1 MFLIITNK
9 LCNLPRWVVHY
20 LSVRPRS
27 VHVHKVIVVIVSVR
41 SGGVKQ
47 AENLSFG
54 GEGEKIETGAP
65 VFAIFSLF
73 FSKPPHSFSRFGH
86 VTLCQI
92 KQLEESVVI
101 VDSVEHVI
109 VLNYGE
115 NCDFNDSLFLFVWPR
130 FLILGNNG
138 SKSVSYDP
146 LVWSVEIIKRV
157 VHANRVHFCEI

>member
-65 VFAIFSLF
+65 VFAIFSLSLSL
-73 FSKPPHSFSRFGH
+73 SKPPRSFSRFGH

-115 NCDFNDSLFLFVWPR
+115 NCDFNDS
-130 FLILGNNG
+130 
-138 SKSVSYDP
+138 
-146 LVWSVEIIKRV
+146 
-157 VHANRVHFCEI
+157 

>member
-1 MFLIITNK
+1 MQFTTLGRPLPLCAPSFRARAQSDRRDRLCAEWRRQTGGKLVLRGRGGKNWNRCTGFRNFLS
-9 LCNLPRWVVHY
+9 
-20 LSVRPRS
+20 LS
-27 VHVHKVIVVIVSVR
+27 
-41 SGGVKQ
+41 
-47 AENLSFG
+47 L
-54 GEGEKIETGAP
+54 
-65 VFAIFSLF
+65 
-73 FSKPPHSFSRFGH
+73 SKPPRSFSRFGH

-115 NCDFNDSLFLFVWPR
+115 NCDFNDSWFLFVWPR

>member
-1 MFLIITNK
+1 MAASNRRKTCPSGERGKK
-9 LCNLPRWVVHY
+9 LKPVHRF
-20 LSVRPRS
+20 S
-27 VHVHKVIVVIVSVR
+27 
-41 SGGVKQ
+41 Q
-47 AENLSFG
+47 
-54 GEGEKIETGAP
+54 
-65 VFAIFSLF
+65 FSLSLSL
-73 FSKPPHSFSRFGH
+73 SKSPRSFSRFGH

-146 LVWSVEIIKRV
+146 LV
-157 VHANRVHFCEI
+157 